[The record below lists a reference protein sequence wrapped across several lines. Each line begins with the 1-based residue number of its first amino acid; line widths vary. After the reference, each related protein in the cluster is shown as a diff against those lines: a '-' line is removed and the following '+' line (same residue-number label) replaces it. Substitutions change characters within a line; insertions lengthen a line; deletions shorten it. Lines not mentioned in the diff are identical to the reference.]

1 MEQAKVLWFVLL
13 HWDWV
18 LNQMYS
24 LLMQIL
30 GRAKEISDFVKH
42 GESKA
47 FIEIELQDDGQNTII
62 KRKIDKASH
71 TSVWWIN
78 GIVLF
83 TRSKVYTV
91 RSWKGSCKFQHSSRQ
106 SMV

>member
-1 MEQAKVLWFVLL
+1 
-13 HWDWV
+13 
-18 LNQMYS
+18 MYS
-24 LLMQIL
+24 LLIQIL

-42 GESKA
+42 GEAKA
-47 FIEIELQDDGQNTII
+47 FIEIELKGDEKNTII

-83 TRSKVYTV
+83 MRSKMHIV
-91 RSWKGSCKFQHSSRQ
+91 RCWKDSR
-106 SMV
+106 